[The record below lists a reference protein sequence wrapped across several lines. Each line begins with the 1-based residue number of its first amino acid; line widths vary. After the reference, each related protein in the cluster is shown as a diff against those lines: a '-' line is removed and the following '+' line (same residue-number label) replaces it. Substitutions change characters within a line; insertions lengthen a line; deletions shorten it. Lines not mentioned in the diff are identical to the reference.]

1 MKSDVFKNL
10 SEEDAAKLIGKLCH
24 EDMKKSNILASV
36 SAAQFILESGYGKT
50 ELARNAN
57 NMFGMKANLSNN
69 TWSGSTWNG
78 RYVYSKKTLEEYR
91 SGVYDTVDA
100 DFRVY
105 NSVEDS
111 IADHS
116 AYLLGAVRGRLP
128 RYPNLAG
135 EKDYKKAIQIIK
147 DGGYAT
153 DSKYLSKICNIIE
166 RFNLTQYDVI
176 EQSNIIYLV
185 QVGAYNIE
193 ANAINMVRR
202 LRDLGYDAFIK
213 VD

>member
-1 MKSDVFKNL
+1 MKSDIFINL
-10 SEEDAAKLIGKLCH
+10 SEKDAADIIGRLCH
-24 EDMKKSNILASV
+24 EDMKKSNILASI

-69 TWSGSTWNG
+69 TWSGSTWDG
-78 RYVYSKKTLEEYR
+78 TSIYTKKTKEEYKK
-91 SGVYDTVDA
+91 GEITIVTA

-116 AYLLGAVRGRLP
+116 AYLLNSVRGRLP
-128 RYPNLAG
+128 RYQGLAG

-153 DSKYLSKICNIIE
+153 DSKYVSKICNIIE
-166 RFNLTQYDVI
+166 RFNLTKYDIIDSKRIMYYVQAGAFNI
-176 EQSNIIYLV
+176 KSNAENLV
-185 QVGAYNIE
+185 KCLKDAGFNAY
-193 ANAINMVRR
+193 
-202 LRDLGYDAFIK
+202 IK